1 MEKIVIVIIED
12 QREVLE
18 AIARDLATF
27 EDTFMIEECDSADE
41 AGELM
46 ETLDSEGDYVA
57 LIISDH
63 IMPGKSGVD
72 FLIEMNEDPRFE
84 STKKIL
90 LTGLATH
97 QDTINAINN
106 AAIDRYI
113 EKPWNQTNLINYVK
127 ELITDYILKKGI
139 DYTPYVHHLNQ
150 TTLLNKLRNNP

>member
-1 MEKIVIVIIED
+1 MEKIVIVLIED

-18 AIARDLATF
+18 AIAKDLAPL
-27 EDTFMIEECDSADE
+27 EDAFMIEECDSADE

-46 ETLDSEGDYVA
+46 ENLDSEGDYVA

-63 IMPGKSGVD
+63 IMPGKTGVD

-84 STKKIL
+84 ATKKIL

-113 EKPWNQTNLINYVK
+113 EKPWNAANLMNYVK
-127 ELITDYILKKGI
+127 ELITEFILKKGI
-139 DYTPYVHHLNQ
+139 DYTPYVQHLDQ
-150 TTLLNKLRNNP
+150 TVLFNKLKNNP